1 MFPETLSAHTM
12 TNESNTFND
21 YSPESFIC
29 AENKDG
35 VVLRQLATVSINK
48 TSRKRIAEWLVTSV
62 HVTAPFRYPYDAVDP
77 AVGNG

>member
-1 MFPETLSAHTM
+1 M
-12 TNESNTFND
+12 TNESNTSND
-21 YSPESFIC
+21 YSPEIFIC

-35 VVLRQLATVSINK
+35 VLLRQLATVSINK